1 LGKIKM
7 RSNKLKIFTTILC
20 SIFLVFSCNG
30 GGGGGGKVAGG
41 GIGGSGVIS
50 AGRITAFGSVEV
62 NGTMFDTSNA
72 EIIING
78 VEIGVGDD
86 FIPDNLELGM
96 VVTVEGRIEDDESFV
111 ADRVVYSA
119 NVIGPVEDIS
129 DIDATTKEIV
139 VLGQT
144 VIVNVIT
151 LFEGTDFNAITED
164 DVVAVSGY
172 FDDNEI
178 IRATFLEKTGDI
190 LSILEF
196 EVTGFVENLD
206 PDLKT
211 FMINGLSIDYSLIS
225 NNLPEGIPA
234 DDQFVEVQGELDDG
248 GGIIATS
255 ITLADELDGEDGDEV
270 EIMGF
275 VTEVISENDI
285 IKFKLGNQEVH
296 VDSDPDVVVY
306 VDGGPSD
313 IRPGQL
319 LEAEG
324 SLEDGILVA
333 VEIEFWEPNQI
344 EVEGIVD
351 EVEFKDDFPEFTL
364 EDREDQVVQ
373 TDNDT
378 EFDGI
383 DKEEIDAGINIE
395 VKGVPQDIEQSVIK
409 ADKVSFEED

>member
-1 LGKIKM
+1 MK
-7 RSNKLKIFTTILC
+7 SNQLKRFISVL
-20 SIFLVFSCNG
+20 SSVFLMVSCG
-30 GGGGGGKVAGG
+30 GGGGGGGLVAGG
-41 GIGGSGVIS
+41 GIGGTGVIS
-50 AGRITAFGSVEV
+50 TGVITAFGSVEV
-62 NGTMFDTSNA
+62 NGTEFDTSNA
-72 EIIING
+72 AIIING

-96 VVTVEGRIEDDESFV
+96 VVTVEGRIKEDERFV
-111 ADRVVYSA
+111 ADRVIYSA
-119 NVIGPVEDIS
+119 NVVGPVESIS

-151 LFEGTDFNAITED
+151 QFEETDFNGITED

-172 FDDNEI
+172 FDDNGV

-190 LSILEF
+190 TSILDF

-211 FMINGLSIDYSLIS
+211 FMINGLRIDYSSIS

-248 GGIIATS
+248 GEMIATS
-255 ITLADELDGEDGDEV
+255 IELADELGGEDGDEI

-285 IKFKLGNQEVH
+285 IQFKIGNQEVH
-296 VDSDPDVVVY
+296 TDSDPDVVVY
-306 VDGGPSD
+306 VDGDPSD
-313 IRPGQL
+313 ITPGQK

-324 SLEDGILVA
+324 NLVDGILIA
-333 VEIEFWEPNQI
+333 VEIEFWEPDQI

-351 EVEFKDDFPEFTL
+351 EVVFIDDFPEFTL

-373 TDNDT
+373 TNEET
-378 EFDGI
+378 EFEDI
-383 DKEEIDAGINIE
+383 NKEEIEAGINIE

-409 ADKVSFEED
+409 ADKVSVEIE

>member
-1 LGKIKM
+1 MK
-7 RSNKLKIFTTILC
+7 SNQLKRFITILF
-20 SIFLVFSCNG
+20 SILLTVSCNSS
-30 GGGGGGKVAGG
+30 GGGGGKVAGG

-144 VIVNVIT
+144 VIVNVVT
-151 LFEGTDFNAITED
+151 LFEGTDFNALTED

-172 FDDNEI
+172 FDDNGV

-190 LSILEF
+190 TSVLEF

-206 PDLKT
+206 RDLET

-225 NNLPEGIPA
+225 DDLPEGIPA
-234 DDQFVEVQGELDDG
+234 DDQFVEVQGELVAG
-248 GGIIATS
+248 ELLAEEIE
-255 ITLADELDGEDGDEV
+255 LADELGGEDGDEV

-275 VTEVISENDI
+275 VTEIISENDI
-285 IKFKLGNQEVH
+285 IKFKIGNQEVH
-296 VDSDPDVVVY
+296 VDSDPDVVLY
-306 VDGGPSD
+306 VDGDPGD
-313 IRPGQL
+313 IIPGQL

-324 SLEDGILVA
+324 SLVDGILIA
-333 VEIEFWEPNQI
+333 VEIEFWEPDQI

-351 EVEFKDDFPEFTL
+351 QVRYIDDFPEFTL

-373 TDNDT
+373 TNAATVFEDIN
-378 EFDGI
+378 
-383 DKEEIDAGINIE
+383 KEEIEPGINIE

>member
-1 LGKIKM
+1 MKSNQF
-7 RSNKLKIFTTILC
+7 RSFISALC

-30 GGGGGGKVAGG
+30 GGGGGGKLAGG

-50 AGRITAFGSVEV
+50 SGRITAFGSVEV

-78 VEIGVGDD
+78 VEVGVGDD

-119 NVIGPVEDIS
+119 NVIGPLEDIS

-144 VIVNVIT
+144 VIVNVVT
-151 LFEGTDFNAITED
+151 LFEGTDFNALTED

-172 FDDNEI
+172 FDDNGV

-190 LSILEF
+190 TSVLEF

-206 PDLKT
+206 RDLKT
-211 FMINGLSIDYSLIS
+211 FMINGLRIDYSAIS
-225 NNLPEGIPA
+225 NILPEGIPA
-234 DDQFVEVQGELDDG
+234 DDQFVEVQGELDAG
-248 GGIIATS
+248 ELLAEEIE
-255 ITLADELDGEDGDEV
+255 LADELGGEDGDEV

-275 VTEVISENDI
+275 VTEIISESDI
-285 IKFKLGNQEVH
+285 IKFKIGNQEVH
-296 VDSDPDVVVY
+296 VDSDPDVVIY
-306 VDGGPSD
+306 VDGEPGD
-313 IRPGQL
+313 IKPGQL

-324 SLEDGILVA
+324 SLVDGILVA
-333 VEIEFWEPNQI
+333 VEIEFWEPDQI
-344 EVEGIVD
+344 EVEGIIDQVR
-351 EVEFKDDFPEFTL
+351 FIDDFPEFTL

-383 DKEEIDAGINIE
+383 DKEEIEPGINIE

-409 ADKVSFEED
+409 ADKVSFEID

>member
-1 LGKIKM
+1 
-7 RSNKLKIFTTILC
+7 
-20 SIFLVFSCNG
+20 
-30 GGGGGGKVAGG
+30 
-41 GIGGSGVIS
+41 
-50 AGRITAFGSVEV
+50 V
-62 NGTMFDTSNA
+62 NGTEFDTSNA
-72 EIIING
+72 AIIING

-96 VVTVEGRIEDDESFV
+96 VVTVEGRIEEDESFV

-119 NVIGPVEDIS
+119 NVIGPIEDIS

-151 LFEGTDFNAITED
+151 LFEGTDFNALTEG

-172 FDDNEI
+172 FDDNGI

-190 LSILEF
+190 TSILEF

-206 PDLKT
+206 RDLET
-211 FMINGLSIDYSLIS
+211 FMINGLIIDYSSIS
-225 NNLPEGIPA
+225 NILPEGIPA
-234 DDQFVEVQGELDDG
+234 DDQFVEVQGELVAG
-248 GGIIATS
+248 ELIAMN
-255 ITLADELDGEDGDEV
+255 IALADELGGEDGDEV

-275 VTEVISENDI
+275 VTEIISENDI
-285 IKFKLGNQEVH
+285 IKFKIGNQEVH

-306 VDGGPSD
+306 VDGNPSD
-313 IRPGQL
+313 IKPGQL

-324 SLEDGILVA
+324 SLVDGILIA

-351 EVEFKDDFPEFTL
+351 EVVFIDDFPEFTL

-373 TDNDT
+373 TDEET

-383 DKEEIDAGINIE
+383 DKEEIEVGINIE

>member
-1 LGKIKM
+1 MKSNQF
-7 RSNKLKIFTTILC
+7 RSFISALC

-30 GGGGGGKVAGG
+30 GGGGGGTWAGG

-50 AGRITAFGSVEV
+50 SGRITAFGSVEV

-78 VEIGVGDD
+78 VEVGVGDD

-119 NVIGPVEDIS
+119 NVIGPLEDIS

-144 VIVNVIT
+144 VIVNVVT
-151 LFEGTDFNAITED
+151 LFEGTDFNALTED

-172 FDDNEI
+172 FDDNGV

-190 LSILEF
+190 TSVLEF

-206 PDLKT
+206 RDLKT
-211 FMINGLSIDYSLIS
+211 FMINGLRIDYSAIS
-225 NNLPEGIPA
+225 NILPEGIPA
-234 DDQFVEVQGELDDG
+234 DDQFVEVQGELDAG
-248 GGIIATS
+248 ELLAEEIE
-255 ITLADELDGEDGDEV
+255 LADELGGEDGDEV

-275 VTEVISENDI
+275 VTEIISESDI
-285 IKFKLGNQEVH
+285 IKFKIGNQEVH
-296 VDSDPDVVVY
+296 VDSDPDVVLY
-306 VDGGPSD
+306 VDGDPSD
-313 IRPGQL
+313 IIPGQL

-324 SLEDGILVA
+324 SLVDGILVA
-333 VEIEFWEPNQI
+333 VEIEFWEPDQI
-344 EVEGIVD
+344 EVEGIIDQVR
-351 EVEFKDDFPEFTL
+351 FIDDFPEFTL

-383 DKEEIDAGINIE
+383 DKEEIEPGINIE

-409 ADKVSFEED
+409 ADKVSFEID